1 MNDETKQ
8 IYGKCLNSGIPYNI
22 HGKLQAIISLFY
34 QESVDGLHHLP
45 RVIFYGYYGHVH
57 V

>member
-8 IYGKCLNSGIPYNI
+8 IYVDCCTVTSPYNI

-34 QESVDGLHHLP
+34 QESVDGKIIT
-45 RVIFYGYYGHVH
+45 RS
-57 V
+57 